1 MRYQG
6 SVVLGEVDERS
17 ILEHYEHAI
26 ELDSSFAPAYLTPI
40 RLATYL
46 DGARV
51 GRRYARAYLSLA
63 PSGPRSDFIRLAD
76 VLLDPDRAVDARRRR
91 ASWTR
96 FRRISCASRRACLA
110 T

>member
-1 MRYQG
+1 MRYEG
-6 SVVLGEVDERS
+6 SVVIGEVDERS

-46 DGARV
+46 DGAHV
-51 GRRYARAYLSLA
+51 GRRYARAYLSLS

-76 VLLDPDRAVDARRRR
+76 VLLDP
-91 ASWTR
+91 
-96 FRRISCASRRACLA
+96 
-110 T
+110 